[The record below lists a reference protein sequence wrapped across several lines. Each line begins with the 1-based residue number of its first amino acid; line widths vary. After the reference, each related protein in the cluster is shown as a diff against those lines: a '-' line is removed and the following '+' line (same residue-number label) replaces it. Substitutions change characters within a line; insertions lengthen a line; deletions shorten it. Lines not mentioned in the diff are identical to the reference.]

1 MIRLPYIT
9 QCIALLLILNN
20 VFYYCSSYSVRW
32 LYESAIKDFLKE
44 GCDDYEA
51 NKKSSDYR
59 CWSKEFLCAAK
70 EVVRKTVDSH
80 IMKKGNLQHNW
91 YGWFRAPWGK
101 LPDALEQEINWV
113 TKMRWNDPRL
123 LYWAK
128 TDLEQ
133 LGKEMLDRVFYYI
146 ETNNINSLEL
156 VFNHYKSSGTMDLMK
171 EQCES
176 MDRDDTKMQ
185 CKLAIVFDR
194 LAELMIDHKGIPWD
208 MSQPPPRTREE
219 LSMLYLLQPKVYEI
233 MNIAS
238 KARNKTLCDR
248 LMTMFQSLHD
258 NALNQDG
265 NKIKDH
271 FGEFG
276 SISASMKREC
286 TDTYK
291 NDFEQLTCYLAETF
305 ARMEK
310 LRSALGPNYDN
321 WQSSESQ
328 SMRAVFLVWLF
339 LTPKGNFYVK
349 ADAIKRPQTA
359 KELLK
364 IMYNKI
370 RENDL
375 TGLQDIANLVPN
387 QNQMGLTSSDEC
399 APSFEKISRS
409 MECGFKILMENVA
422 VFLDQYSSKDRRTK
436 SLDLSVDHKT
446 RLTQFQISSIKGAV
460 ENTKLELQSS
470 LEKFTGEIKKYF
482 EASIGSRF
490 TQLRDYF
497 TKVANFDKAIAQAD
511 TIFITGK
518 LDEFRK
524 TVAKLQKKLE
534 YDTSKLQMEG
544 TIIKSID
551 ATFMWLKVIGSGI
564 SAIMGAMGGDFGGFA
579 DTADR
584 IDAAART
591 TLEAVK
597 GGAIREQIT
606 IATDKFRIIGE
617 GFQKNRVHLENTKK
631 ILAKLEAEETSS
643 DEFKKIQEEF
653 LKSYNDYTPQVS
665 EAQIAELD
673 AAWSAVVDNLE
684 TLIDSVETKEAIV
697 GATYIFVGNHLFKLK
712 IAVPQLAQTLSN
724 RFDYQFELMDSLTAT
739 VRAYTSMQAAK
750 GLEQGFQDLEGQLA
764 ESAEAQLAL
773 EQMALSTYVI
783 SQFHLLLILSQYCN
797 YVTYVNAGIESN
809 QCTNALS
816 TMDTNHIDEALSY
829 NPPSCDVVKVDLKIP
844 TSDSG
849 RADSI
854 NLNQINSG
862 EPIAFQIPSFE
873 WLKRNGQISSRD
885 EDSALF
891 VKLFEVY
898 LITNDNYQLS
908 RNVRVEVTPAGS
920 APIYPV
926 SGQVK
931 YELRPRSRTQYV
943 FEYKENYRGNCNS
956 EKNPYL
962 VCSPGPKGICV
973 QSRGELNNN
982 LGAYPSIYSPWLIK
996 LDQNI
1001 GNAPKPAPE
1010 TKLYLQ
1016 AKLQLCRKRKDS
1028 NIRSSQGRKRSLKK
1042 AKKHKHHAF
1051 RDSDVPACPVGKYFN
1066 QESGLFAA
1074 CSVDSTPQHYGY
1086 YCEVNSQ

>member
-1 MIRLPYIT
+1 MLP
-9 QCIALLLILNN
+9 
-20 VFYYCSSYSVRW
+20 FYCSTYNVR
-32 LYESAIKDFLKE
+32 LVYETTIKDVLEK

-51 NKKSSDYR
+51 NKKSDSYR

-70 EVVRKTVDSH
+70 EVVRKTFDSH
-80 IMKKGNLQHNW
+80 IMKQGNLHHNW
-91 YGWFRAPWGK
+91 YRWFRAPWGNQADV
-101 LPDALEQEINWV
+101 LQQEINWV

-128 TDLEQ
+128 TDIEQ
-133 LGKEMLDRVFYYI
+133 RGTEMFDRVFYYI
-146 ETNNINSLEL
+146 DKNNINSLEL
-156 VFNHYKSSGTMDLMK
+156 VFNHFKSSGTMDLMK

-176 MDRDDTKMQ
+176 MNKDDTKMQ
-185 CKLAIVFDR
+185 CKLAVVFDR
-194 LAELMIDHKGIPWD
+194 LAELMIDHNDIPWD

-238 KARNKTLCDR
+238 KARNKTLCHR
-248 LMTMFQSLHD
+248 LMTMFQSFYD

-265 NKIKDH
+265 NKIRNH

-276 SISASMKREC
+276 SISVSMKREC
-286 TDTYK
+286 TETYQ

-305 ARMEK
+305 ALMEK
-310 LRSALGPNYDN
+310 LTIALGPNYDN

-328 SMRAVFLVWLF
+328 SMRAVVLVWLL

-349 ADAIKRPQTA
+349 TDALQRAQSA

-387 QNQMGLTSSDEC
+387 ENQMGLTSSDEC
-399 APSFEKISRS
+399 SPSFEKISRS
-409 MECGFKILMENVA
+409 MECGFKILVENVV

-446 RLTQFQISSIKGAV
+446 RLAQFQISSIKGAV

-490 TQLRDYF
+490 AHLRDYF
-497 TKVANFDKAIAQAD
+497 TKVASFDKAIAQAD

-518 LDEFRK
+518 LDEFK
-524 TVAKLQKKLE
+524 ETAAKLQKNLE

-544 TIIKSID
+544 TIIKAID
-551 ATFMWLKVIGSGI
+551 ATFKWLKAIGSGI
-564 SAIMGAMGGDFGGFA
+564 LAVMGAMGGDFGGFA

-584 IDAAART
+584 IDDAARA

-597 GGAIREQIT
+597 GDAIRDQIT
-606 IATDKFRIIGE
+606 IATEKFRIIGE

-631 ILAKLEAEETSS
+631 IIAKLEVEETSS

-673 AAWSAVVDNLE
+673 AAWNAVVDNLE
-684 TLIDSVETKEAIV
+684 TLIDSVETKEAIA

-750 GLEQGFQDLEGQLA
+750 GLEQGFQDLERQIA
-764 ESAEAQLAL
+764 ESAEVQLAL

-797 YVTYVNAGIESN
+797 YVTYVNSGVESY

-854 NLNQINSG
+854 NLNQLNSG
-862 EPIAFQIPSFE
+862 EPVAFKVPNFE
-873 WLKRNGQISSRD
+873 WLKRNGEISSSD

-891 VKLFEVY
+891 VKLFEIYV
-898 LITNDNYQLS
+898 ITNDTYQL
-908 RNVRVEVTPAGS
+908 RKNLRVEVTPAGS

-926 SGQVK
+926 SGQIK

-943 FEYKENYRGNCNS
+943 FEYKENYRGNCDS

-1001 GNAPKPAPE
+1001 GNAPRPAPE
-1010 TKLYLQ
+1010 STLYLQ

-1028 NIRSSQGRKRSLKK
+1028 NIRASQGRKRSLKK
-1042 AKKHKHHAF
+1042 AKKRKYQAY
-1051 RDSDVPACPVGKYFN
+1051 RDTEVPVCPAGKYFN

-1086 YCEVNSQ
+1086 YCELNSQ

>member
-1 MIRLPYIT
+1 MLP
-9 QCIALLLILNN
+9 
-20 VFYYCSSYSVRW
+20 FYCSTYNVPQ
-32 LYESAIKDFLKE
+32 LYESTIKDVLEK

-51 NKKSSDYR
+51 NKKSSSYR
-59 CWSKEFLCAAK
+59 CWSKEFLCAVK
-70 EVVRKTVDSH
+70 EVVRKTLDSH
-80 IMKKGNLQHNW
+80 IMKQGNLHHNW

-101 LPDALEQEINWV
+101 QPDVLEQEINWV

-128 TDLEQ
+128 TDIEQ
-133 LGKEMLDRVFYYI
+133 RGKEMLDRVFYYI
-146 ETNNINSLEL
+146 DKNNINSLEL
-156 VFNHYKSSGTMDLMK
+156 VFNHFKSSGTMDLMK

-176 MDRDDTKMQ
+176 MNKDDTKMQ
-185 CKLAIVFDR
+185 CKLAAVFDR
-194 LAELMIDHKGIPWD
+194 LAELMIDHNDIPWD

-248 LMTMFQSLHD
+248 LMTMFQSLYD

-265 NKIKDH
+265 NKIRNH

-276 SISASMKREC
+276 SISVSMKREC
-286 TDTYK
+286 TETYQ

-310 LRSALGPNYDN
+310 LRIALGPNYDN
-321 WQSSESQ
+321 WKSSESQ
-328 SMRAVFLVWLF
+328 SMRAVVLVWLL

-349 ADAIKRPQTA
+349 TDALQRAQSA

-387 QNQMGLTSSDEC
+387 ENQMGLTSSDEC
-399 APSFEKISRS
+399 SPSFEKISRS
-409 MECGFKILMENVA
+409 MGCGFKIVVENVV

-446 RLTQFQISSIKGAV
+446 RLAQFQISSIKGAV

-490 TQLRDYF
+490 AHLRDYF
-497 TKVANFDKAIAQAD
+497 TKVASFDKAIAQAD

-518 LDEFRK
+518 LDEFK
-524 TVAKLQKKLE
+524 ETAAKLQKNLE

-551 ATFMWLKVIGSGI
+551 ATFMWLKAIGSGI
-564 SAIMGAMGGDFGGFA
+564 LAVMGAMGGDFGGFA

-584 IDAAART
+584 IDAAARA

-617 GFQKNRVHLENTKK
+617 GFQKNRGHLENTKK
-631 ILAKLEAEETSS
+631 IIAKLEVEETSS

-673 AAWSAVVDNLE
+673 AAWNAVVDNLE
-684 TLIDSVETKEAIV
+684 TLIDSVETKEAIA

-739 VRAYTSMQAAK
+739 VRAYTSMQVAK
-750 GLEQGFQDLEGQLA
+750 GLEQGFQDLERQLA

-797 YVTYVNAGIESN
+797 YVTYVNAGVESY

-849 RADSI
+849 RADSV
-854 NLNQINSG
+854 NLNQLNSG
-862 EPIAFQIPSFE
+862 EPVAFKVPNFE
-873 WLKRNGQISSRD
+873 WLKRNGEISSSD

-891 VKLFEVY
+891 VKLFEIY
-898 LITNDNYQLS
+898 AITNDTYQL
-908 RNVRVEVTPAGS
+908 RKNLRVEVTPAGS

-926 SGQVK
+926 SGQIK

-943 FEYKENYRGNCNS
+943 FEYKENYKGNCDS

-1010 TKLYLQ
+1010 STLYLQ

-1028 NIRSSQGRKRSLKK
+1028 NIRASQGRKRSLKK
-1042 AKKHKHHAF
+1042 AKKRKYQVY
-1051 RDSDVPACPVGKYFN
+1051 RDTEVPVCPAGKYFN

-1086 YCEVNSQ
+1086 YCELNSQ

>member
-1 MIRLPYIT
+1 M
-9 QCIALLLILNN
+9 
-20 VFYYCSSYSVRW
+20 
-32 LYESAIKDFLKE
+32 
-44 GCDDYEA
+44 
-51 NKKSSDYR
+51 NK
-59 CWSKEFLCAAK
+59 
-70 EVVRKTVDSH
+70 
-80 IMKKGNLQHNW
+80 
-91 YGWFRAPWGK
+91 
-101 LPDALEQEINWV
+101 
-113 TKMRWNDPRL
+113 
-123 LYWAK
+123 
-128 TDLEQ
+128 
-133 LGKEMLDRVFYYI
+133 
-146 ETNNINSLEL
+146 
-156 VFNHYKSSGTMDLMK
+156 
-171 EQCES
+171 
-176 MDRDDTKMQ
+176 DDTKMQ
-185 CKLAIVFDR
+185 CMLAVVFDR
-194 LAELMIDHKGIPWD
+194 LAELMIDHNGIPWD
-208 MSQPPPRTREE
+208 MIQPPPRTREE
-219 LSMLYLLQPKVYEI
+219 LSMLYLLQPKVYDI
-233 MNIAS
+233 MNIGS
-238 KARNKTLCDR
+238 KARNKTVCDR
-248 LMTMFQSLHD
+248 LMTMFQSLYD

-265 NKIKDH
+265 NRIKDH

-328 SMRAVFLVWLF
+328 SMRAVVLVWLL

-349 ADAIKRPQTA
+349 TDALKRAQA
-359 KELLK
+359 AEELLK

-370 RENDL
+370 LENDL
-375 TGLQDIANLVPN
+375 AVFQDIANLIPN
-387 QNQMGLTSSDEC
+387 EIQMGLTSNDEC

-409 MECGFKILMENVA
+409 IECGFKILMDNAA
-422 VFLDQYSSKDRRTK
+422 VFLAQYSSKDSRTK
-436 SLDLSVDHKT
+436 ILDLSVDYKT

-490 TQLRDYF
+490 THLRDYF
-497 TKVANFDKAIAQAD
+497 TKVASFDKAIAQAD
-511 TIFITGK
+511 AVFITSK
-518 LDEFRK
+518 LDEFQN
-524 TVAKLQKKLE
+524 TAEKLQKKLE
-534 YDTSKLQMEG
+534 NDTSKLQKEG

-551 ATFMWLKVIGSGI
+551 ATFKWLKAIGSGI
-564 SAIMGAMGGDFGGFA
+564 SAIMGAMVGDIDGFA

-584 IDAAART
+584 IDDASRT
-591 TLEAVK
+591 TLEALK
-597 GGAIREQIT
+597 GGKIREQIT
-606 IATDKFRIIGE
+606 IANDTFRRIEE
-617 GFQKNRVHLENTKK
+617 GFRKNRVHLENTKK
-631 ILAKLEAEETSS
+631 IIAKLEAEETSS
-643 DEFKKIQEEF
+643 DEFKKIQEDF

-673 AAWSAVVDNLE
+673 AAWNAVVDNLE
-684 TLIDSVETKEAIV
+684 TLIDSVETKEAIA

-712 IAVPQLAQTLSN
+712 IAVPQLGQTLSN
-724 RFDYQFELMDSLTAT
+724 RFNYQFELMDSLTAM
-739 VRAYTSMQAAK
+739 VRAYTSMHAAK
-750 GLEQGFQDLEGQLA
+750 GLEEGFQDLERQLA

-797 YVTYVNAGIESN
+797 YVTYVNAGIESY

-849 RADSI
+849 RVDSI
-854 NLNQINSG
+854 NLDQLNSG
-862 EPIAFQIPSFE
+862 EPVAFQIPTFE
-873 WLKRNGQISSRD
+873 WLKLNGQVSSRD
-885 EDSALF
+885 EGSALF

-898 LITNDNYQLS
+898 LITNDTYRLS
-908 RNVRVEVTPAGS
+908 KNLRVEVTPAGS
-920 APIYPV
+920 APIYSF
-926 SGQVK
+926 SGQGK

-943 FEYKENYRGNCNS
+943 FEYKENYRGNCDS

-962 VCSPGPKGICV
+962 VCSPGPKDICI
-973 QSRGELNNN
+973 QSRGEVNNN

-1028 NIRSSQGRKRSLKK
+1028 DIRSSHGRKRSLKK
-1042 AKKHKHHAF
+1042 AKKHKSHAYG
-1051 RDSDVPACPVGKYFN
+1051 DSDVPGCPVGKYFN
-1066 QESGLFAA
+1066 QESGLFVA